1 MGCSLRGVERS
12 VQACHVNHKRHK
24 AFKKEEQSFFTF
36 SCVGHTALTR
46 NYSPAAADKQTCCKF
61 GRRPS
66 GGTSAFILRLIW
78 VEYSSWNQWWRWEVE
93 AKLVR
98 SATAWQIQTINRG
111 QRNWL
116 ARQMA
121 IKNLK
126 RTSHR
131 CWHIH
136 PMKMFFTSQ
145 EVGEDVFMNETRSD
159 VKMPFYFK
167 LI

>member
-1 MGCSLRGVERS
+1 MLKEAFEPVISAKRGIKL
-12 VQACHVNHKRHK
+12 N
-24 AFKKEEQSFFTF
+24 EEQSFFAF
-36 SCVGHTALTR
+36 SCVGHTALTW
-46 NYSPAAADKQTCCKF
+46 NYPPAAADKQTCCKF

-66 GGTSAFILRLIW
+66 GGSSAFILRLVCW

-93 AKLVR
+93 AKLIR
-98 SATAWQIQTINRG
+98 SATAWQVQTINRG

-126 RTSHR
+126 RTSR
-131 CWHIH
+131 PCWHIH
-136 PMKMFFTSQ
+136 PMKMFITSQ
-145 EVGEDVFMNETRSD
+145 EVGEGVFMDETCSD
-159 VKMPFYFK
+159 VKVPFCFK